1 MEAYRHGRAHLA
13 HPPEKISH
21 LTKLYTDA
29 KKSATTNIN
38 INPFAAAHQETP
50 EQFWSLQRKFRIQK
64 DRFITWGLAWTDDT
78 NGPDGNIDESVAKA
92 GLTEIVESVLSNV
105 REVINELENVRTGVV
120 RPGETVK
127 QPLPFDESRYTDL
140 LNDLTT
146 SNDTL
151 YDLSISRKAL
161 ARGEHPTF
169 SAGQEATQQAAGK
182 PSSSTPRSAGK
193 TSSIAE
199 SDLTLVNPLPFLRPT
214 LSPYAGLPPRIE
226 LSALRLPEERPP
238 PYESIGVP
246 IATRLV
252 GQLVR
257 SRASESVQTALGSNA
272 SEVSVLVE
280 YANYDSTYQHTGV
293 PPPLQR
299 LEALSTAF
307 MPMRAESQHN
317 ISLLGYFEDPHE
329 PRIGLVYDLPYSV
342 QNRLHATAISSAET
356 LAPLSLLNLIR
367 KAKPLQPT
375 SADVDP
381 PPLEAR
387 FKLAL
392 RLTEQLRTLHLN
404 DLAHGNINSS
414 SVIFAMTSNEASSRR
429 LKCLKSP
436 IWASFDVFSKSSVE
450 GRGRPTSLNIYRHPH
465 DHPYPSQRDLA
476 ADIRFDMYSLALIL
490 LEVGIWQS
498 LGDMFKPKYSLADF
512 KLRLEKL
519 WSPKLASRCGTAYMR
534 AVQILLQAADPG
546 EVSGLTTE
554 GIYDGVFVQL
564 QRCCILD
571 VEIEEAS
578 DGPEMASY
586 LAELSTS
593 RRQLPASPVPQAERA
608 VQQPSEIEALERT
621 QSNSSTA
628 QSSFSRLSSFS
639 NLTGAS
645 AGNQVAPIR
654 RRPVPQRPSTTSLE
668 QFRPKKVVAG
678 SFQDFKR
685 KVVIIQ
691 QKWRERSRLCRD
703 AATSAATSA
712 ANMQSTLTKA
722 SDAVAK
728 IRPKLL
734 EFPLLDIPQAIRDD
748 WEYKT
753 AVKLARLCTKAL
765 KGSPESSSI
774 CLTSYGETPETARP
788 TYHITCRSTQKVKQ
802 VLKKHF
808 RCDPRSCYVIVD
820 KGQITRCR
828 KARRESAAQQAVRS
842 MVPRFEQEPDAGNPD
857 YQPQPMCGASIG
869 AYRDE
874 SHLPPVSF
882 GGLVNVDGRAYGMS
896 VHHMLEADES
906 DDEDYD
912 DDEDDDDD
920 SSSVLSMDDSTAES
934 LESEDDSTVRQPS
947 TLSDTSLDE
956 DLQAEGDVAGITPG
970 DGADIEI
977 TQPALD
983 DAISLNLHADE
994 EDDDDEDSGVD
1005 EDHIL
1010 SYKLGQVH
1018 ASSGLKRS
1026 AFHSTETGYR
1036 GISSSL
1042 PQEIDWALLE
1052 LLPPRVH
1059 PYNVIR
1065 GGRKFC
1071 SSPPSSRSSSSQDC
1085 FPVSI
1090 KTSSELAGA
1099 KVHCLGRTSG
1109 LASGVISSSME
1120 LLKLQGR
1127 STFSASWTA
1136 HGGFGVG
1143 GDSGAWVI
1151 SSDGKVCGHVLAER
1165 SGRTYI
1171 CPMDLLFEDIRTT
1184 LGVGEVALPTL
1195 RATKRESNRKDESA
1209 ALELESKVARM
1220 NLGDNRPSSRGGGT
1234 GGGVPVPSSTFMA
1247 KPKRSTAVRIEGEM
1261 FAPPRARGG
1270 EALRSA
1276 G

>member
-1 MEAYRHGRAHLA
+1 MESYRQGRPHLA
-13 HPPEKISH
+13 APPEKISH
-21 LTKLYTDA
+21 LTRLYTDA

-38 INPFAAAHQETP
+38 INPFAAAQQETP
-50 EQFWSLQRKFRIQK
+50 EQFWALQRKFRIQK
-64 DRFITWGLAWTDDT
+64 DRFITWGLAWSDDS
-78 NGPDGNIDESVAKA
+78 NGPNGDIDESVAKA
-92 GLTEIVESVLSNV
+92 GLTEIVESVLGNV
-105 REVINELENVRTGVV
+105 REVINELDNVRTG
-120 RPGETVK
+120 RAILKAGETVK
-127 QPLPFDESRYTDL
+127 QPMPFDESRYTDL

-151 YDLSISRKAL
+151 YDLSLSRKAL

-169 SAGQEATQQAAGK
+169 SAQPDADTQGLSK
-182 PSSSTPRSAGK
+182 PASTPRNIGK
-193 TSSIAE
+193 ASSIADSE
-199 SDLTLVNPLPFLRPT
+199 LTLSNPQPFLRPPF
-214 LSPYAGLPPRIE
+214 SPYAGLPPRIE

-252 GQLVR
+252 AQLLR
-257 SRASESVQTALGSNA
+257 DRASESVQAALGSGA
-272 SEVSVLVE
+272 PEVSVLVE
-280 YANYDSTYQHTGV
+280 YANFDSTYHETGV
-293 PPPLQR
+293 CPPLQR
-299 LEALSTAF
+299 LEALHAAF

-317 ISLLGYFEDPHE
+317 ISLIGYFEDPHG

-367 KAKPLQPT
+367 KAKPIQSSSP
-375 SADVDP
+375 DVDP

-392 RLTEQLRTLHLN
+392 RLTEQLRGLHLN
-404 DLAHGNINSS
+404 NLSHGNINSS
-414 SVIFAMTSNEASSRR
+414 SVIFAMTSNEASARR
-429 LKCLKSP
+429 LKWLKSP
-436 IWASFDVFSKSSVE
+436 IWASFDIFSKSSVE
-450 GRGRPTSLNIYRHPH
+450 GLNRASSLNIYRHPG
-465 DHPYPSQRDLA
+465 DHAHVSQRDLA
-476 ADIRFDMYSLALIL
+476 ADIRFDIYSLALIL

-498 LGDMFKPKYSLADF
+498 LGDMFKPKYTIADF
-512 KLRLEKL
+512 KIRLEKL
-519 WSPKLASRCGTAYMR
+519 WAPKLASRCGTAYMR
-534 AVQILLQAADPG
+534 AVQICLQAADPG
-546 EVSGLTTE
+546 EVSSLTTE
-554 GIYDGVFVQL
+554 GIYDKVFAQL
-564 QRCCILD
+564 QRCCMLD
-571 VEIEEAS
+571 SEVEDSVE
-578 DGPEMASY
+578 PLEMASY
-586 LAELSTS
+586 LAELSGS
-593 RRQLPASPVPQAERA
+593 RRQLPASPVPVPERTS
-608 VQQPSEIEALERT
+608 QQPPDTIAFERT
-621 QSNSSTA
+621 QSISSA
-628 QSSFSRLSSFS
+628 APSSLSRLSSFS

-645 AGNQVAPIR
+645 MANPTAPIR
-654 RRPVPQRPSTTSLE
+654 RRPVPPRSSTNPAESRTA
-668 QFRPKKVVAG
+668 KKSGVG

-685 KVVIIQ
+685 KVIIIQ
-691 QKWRERSRLCRD
+691 QKWRERSERCREVRSGT
-703 AATSAATSA
+703 ALREATLA
-712 ANMQSTLTKA
+712 KA
-722 SDAVAK
+722 SEAVTK
-728 IRPKLL
+728 LKPKLK
-734 EFPLLDIPQAIRDD
+734 EFPLLEIPQAIRDD
-748 WEYKT
+748 WNYNT
-753 AVKLARLCTKAL
+753 AIKLARLCTKAL

-788 TYHITCRSTQKVKQ
+788 TYQITCRSTQKVKEI
-802 VLKKHF
+802 LKRHF
-808 RCDPRSCYVIVD
+808 RCDPKSCYVVVE

-842 MVPRFEQEPDAGNPD
+842 MAPRFEQECDAGNPD

-869 AYRDE
+869 AYKDE

-882 GGLVNVDGRAYGMS
+882 GGLVNVDGRAFGMS
-896 VHHMLEADES
+896 VHHMLEAEEEEGEGY
-906 DDEDYD
+906 DDE
-912 DDEDDDDD
+912 DDEDDD
-920 SSSVLSMDDSTAES
+920 STSVLSMDETAES
-934 LESEDDSTVRQPS
+934 LESDDGSTVRQLS
-947 TLSDTSLDE
+947 VLSDTSLDE
-956 DLQAEGDVAGITPG
+956 DSQADGDAAGVLPG
-970 DGADIEI
+970 DGIDIEI

-994 EDDDDEDSGVD
+994 EDDDEEDSGVD

-1065 GGRKFC
+1065 GGKKFC
-1071 SSPPSSRSSSSQDC
+1071 DSASRDSPDC

-1090 KTSSELAGA
+1090 KGSAELAGA

-1120 LLKLQGR
+1120 LLKLHGR

-1143 GDSGAWVI
+1143 GDSGAWVV

-1165 SGRTYI
+1165 AGRTYI
-1171 CPMDLLFEDIRTT
+1171 CPMDLLFADIRET
-1184 LGVGEVALPTL
+1184 LGAVNVALPIL
-1195 RATKRESNRKDESA
+1195 CEATGRRIKGVASTDESMEA
-1209 ALELESKVARM
+1209 AVRRL
-1220 NLGDNRPSSRGGGT
+1220 NLGSCGGG
-1234 GGGVPVPSSTFMA
+1234 GGGVPVSARYTDPEQGYA
-1247 KPKRSTAVRIEGEM
+1247 RSFE
-1261 FAPPRARGG
+1261 P
-1270 EALRSA
+1270 LRSA

>member
-21 LTKLYTDA
+21 LTRLYTDA

-38 INPFAAAHQETP
+38 INPFAAAQQETP
-50 EQFWSLQRKFRIQK
+50 EQFWALQRKFRIQK
-64 DRFITWGLAWTDDT
+64 DRFITWGLAWSDDD
-78 NGPDGNIDESVAKA
+78 NGPNGDIDESVAKA
-92 GLTEIVESVLSNV
+92 GLTEIVESVLGNV
-105 REVINELENVRTGVV
+105 REVINELDNVRSGRGLVKA
-120 RPGETVK
+120 GETIK

-169 SAGQEATQQAAGK
+169 SAQQEADPQAFNKSVSALR
-182 PSSSTPRSAGK
+182 RSGK
-193 TSSIAE
+193 TSSVADSE
-199 SDLTLVNPLPFLRPT
+199 LTLVNPQPFMRPPF
-214 LSPYAGLPPRIE
+214 SPYAGLPPRIE

-238 PYESIGVP
+238 PYESQGVP

-257 SRASESVQTALGSNA
+257 ARASESVQAALGSGA
-272 SEVSVLVE
+272 TEVSVLVE
-280 YANYDSTYQHTGV
+280 YANFDSTYHDTGV
-293 PPPLQR
+293 CPPLQR
-299 LEALSTAF
+299 LEALHAVF
-307 MPMRAESQHN
+307 MPMRTESQHN
-317 ISLLGYFEDPHE
+317 ISLLGYFEDPHG

-367 KAKPLQPT
+367 KAKPIQSNTP
-375 SADVDP
+375 DVDP

-387 FKLAL
+387 FKLAM
-392 RLTEQLRTLHLN
+392 RLTEQLRGLHLN
-404 DLAHGNINSS
+404 ELYHGNINSS

-450 GRGRPTSLNIYRHPH
+450 GQHRISNLNIYRHPE
-465 DHPYPSQRDLA
+465 DHPHPPQRDLA
-476 ADIRFDMYSLALIL
+476 TDIRFDLYSLALIL

-498 LGDMFKPKYSLADF
+498 LGDMYKIKYSIADF
-512 KLRLEKL
+512 KVRLERL
-519 WSPKLASRCGTAYMR
+519 WAPKLASRCGTAYMR
-534 AVQILLQAADPG
+534 AVQICLQAADPG
-546 EVSGLTTE
+546 EISSLTTE
-554 GIYDGVFVQL
+554 GIYDKVLTQL
-564 QRCCILD
+564 QKCCLLD
-571 VEIEEAS
+571 SETEDSAEP
-578 DGPEMASY
+578 PEMASY
-586 LAELSTS
+586 LAELSTT
-593 RRQLPASPVPQAERA
+593 RRHLPSSPAHISERTPQPVPDP
-608 VQQPSEIEALERT
+608 VALERT
-621 QSNSSTA
+621 QSNASTA
-628 QSSFSRLSSFS
+628 PSSFSRLSSFS
-639 NLTGAS
+639 NLTAAS
-645 AGNQVAPIR
+645 GVNATAPIR
-654 RRPVPQRPSTTSLE
+654 RRPVPHRSSTNSLE
-668 QFRPKKVVAG
+668 PRTTRKSNVG

-685 KVVIIQ
+685 KVIIIQ
-691 QKWRERSRLCRD
+691 QKWRERSHRCRE
-703 AATSAATSA
+703 A
-712 ANMQSTLTKA
+712 ANNAALRQANLTKA

-728 IRPKLL
+728 LKPKLK
-734 EFPLLDIPQAIRDD
+734 EFPLLEIPKAIRDD
-748 WEYKT
+748 WDYNT
-753 AVKLARLCTKAL
+753 AYKLARLCTKAL

-788 TYHITCRSTQKVKQ
+788 TYQITCRSTQKVKEI
-802 VLKKHF
+802 LKRHF
-808 RCDPRSCYVIVD
+808 RCDPKSCYIIVE
-820 KGQITRCR
+820 KGQISRCR
-828 KARRESAAQQAVRS
+828 KARRESAAQLAVRS
-842 MVPRFEQEPDAGNPD
+842 MAPRFEQESDAGNPD

-869 AYRDE
+869 AYKDE

-896 VHHMLEADES
+896 VHHMLEPEEEEDEQDS
-906 DDEDYD
+906 DE
-912 DDEDDDDD
+912 EDDDDD
-920 SSSVLSMDDSTAES
+920 SSSVLSMSETAETP
-934 LESEDDSTVRQPS
+934 ESDDGSTVRQLS
-947 TLSDTSLDE
+947 ALSDISLDE
-956 DLQAEGDVAGITPG
+956 DSQADGDVAGVTPG
-970 DGADIEI
+970 DGIEIEI

-994 EDDDDEDSGVD
+994 EDDDDEDSGID

-1036 GISSSL
+1036 GISASL

-1065 GGRKFC
+1065 GGKKFC
-1071 SSPPSSRSSSSQDC
+1071 DKSSRAPGPDC

-1090 KTSSELAGA
+1090 KDSAELAGA
-1099 KVHCLGRTSG
+1099 RVHCLGRTSG

-1120 LLKLQGR
+1120 LLKLHGR

-1143 GDSGAWVI
+1143 GDSGAWVV

-1165 SGRTYI
+1165 TGRTYI
-1171 CPMDLLFEDIRTT
+1171 CPMDLLFADIRET
-1184 LGVGEVALPTL
+1184 LGAVNVALPMLCDTNT
-1195 RATKRESNRKDESA
+1195 ASGKGTGEGGVEA
-1209 ALELESKVARM
+1209 AVAR
-1220 NLGDNRPSSRGGGT
+1220 LSLADY
-1234 GGGVPVPSSTFMA
+1234 GGGVPVSMA
-1247 KPKRSTAVRIEGEM
+1247 MTSGGARYGDQEQNFARSVE
-1261 FAPPRARGG
+1261 PRALLVDGR
-1270 EALRSA
+1270 
-1276 G
+1276 

>member
-1 MEAYRHGRAHLA
+1 MEAYRHGRSAHLT

-21 LTKLYTDA
+21 LTRLYTDA

-50 EQFWSLQRKFRIQK
+50 EQFWALQRKFRIQK
-64 DRFITWGLAWTDDT
+64 DRFITWGLAWSDDT
-78 NGPDGNIDESVAKA
+78 NGPNGDIDESVAKA
-92 GLTEIVESVLSNV
+92 GLTEIVESVLGNV
-105 REVINELENVRTGVV
+105 REVINELDNVRSGRGIVKA
-120 RPGETVK
+120 GETVK

-151 YDLSISRKAL
+151 YDLSVSRKAL

-169 SAGQEATQQAAGK
+169 TSQQDTDTQSFSR
-182 PSSSTPRSAGK
+182 PTSTSKRSGK
-193 TSSIAE
+193 TTSVADSE
-199 SDLTLVNPLPFLRPT
+199 LTLVNPQPFMRPPF
-214 LSPYAGLPPRIE
+214 SPYCGLPPRIE
-226 LSALRLPEERPP
+226 LHALRLPEERPP

-252 GQLVR
+252 GQLLR
-257 SRASESVQTALGSNA
+257 ARASDSVQAALGSGA
-272 SEVSVLVE
+272 PEVSVLVE
-280 YANYDSTYQHTGV
+280 YANFDSTYHETGV
-293 PPPLQR
+293 CPPLQR
-299 LEALSTAF
+299 LEALHAAF

-317 ISLLGYFEDPHE
+317 ISLLGYFEDPHG

-367 KAKPLQPT
+367 KAKPIQSNTP
-375 SADVDP
+375 DVDP

-392 RLTEQLRTLHLN
+392 RLTEQLRGLHLN
-404 DLAHGNINSS
+404 ELSHGNINSS
-414 SVIFAMTSNEASSRR
+414 SVIFAMTSNEASARR

-436 IWASFDVFSKSSVE
+436 IWASFDVFSKSTVE
-450 GRGRPTSLNIYRHPH
+450 GLHRSSSLNIYRHPE
-465 DHPYPSQRDLA
+465 DHPYSSQRDLA
-476 ADIRFDMYSLALIL
+476 TDIRFDLYSLALIL

-512 KLRLEKL
+512 KVRLEKL
-519 WSPKLASRCGTAYMR
+519 WAPKLASRCGTAYMR
-534 AVQILLQAADPG
+534 AVQICLQAADPG
-546 EVSGLTTE
+546 EVSSLTTE
-554 GIYDGVFVQL
+554 GIYDKVCTHL
-564 QRCCILD
+564 QRCCLLD
-571 VEIEEAS
+571 GEGEDSAEP
-578 DGPEMASY
+578 PEMASY
-586 LAELSTS
+586 LAELSSS
-593 RRQLPASPVPQAERA
+593 RRQLPATPANVPERMS
-608 VQQPSEIEALERT
+608 QPLADTAALEET
-621 QSNSSTA
+621 QSNTSTA
-628 QSSFSRLSSFS
+628 PSSFSRLSSFS
-639 NLTGAS
+639 NLAGAS
-645 AGNQVAPIR
+645 NVAAQIR
-654 RRPVPQRPSTTSLE
+654 RRPVPHRSSTTSLE
-668 QFRPKKVVAG
+668 PRNTRASNVG

-685 KVVIIQ
+685 KVIIIQ
-691 QKWRERSRLCRD
+691 KKWRERSDRCREVR
-703 AATSAATSA
+703 ASAALQQA
-712 ANMQSTLTKA
+712 ALTKA
-722 SDAVAK
+722 SNAVARIK
-728 IRPKLL
+728 PKLK

-748 WEYKT
+748 WDYNT
-753 AVKLARLCTKAL
+753 AYKLARLCTKAL

-788 TYHITCRSTQKVKQ
+788 TYQITCRSTQKVKE
-802 VLKKHF
+802 VLKRHF
-808 RCDPRSCYVIVD
+808 RCDPKSCYVVVE
-820 KGQITRCR
+820 KGQISRCR
-828 KARRESAAQQAVRS
+828 KARRESAAQLAVRS
-842 MVPRFEQEPDAGNPD
+842 MAPRFEQESDAGNPD

-869 AYRDE
+869 AYKDE

-882 GGLVNVDGRAYGMS
+882 GGLVNVDGRAFGMS
-896 VHHMLEADES
+896 VHHMLEAE
-906 DDEDYD
+906 DDEDDGYDD
-912 DDEDDDDD
+912 DDEDDEDD
-920 SSSVLSMDDSTAES
+920 SSSVLSMDETDEP
-934 LESEDDSTVRQPS
+934 LESDDGSTVRQ
-947 TLSDTSLDE
+947 LSSISDVSLDE
-956 DLQAEGDVAGITPG
+956 DSQTDGDAAGVIPG
-970 DGADIEI
+970 DGIEIEI

-994 EDDDDEDSGVD
+994 EDDDDEDSGID

-1036 GISSSL
+1036 GISASL

-1065 GGRKFC
+1065 GGKKFC
-1071 SSPPSSRSSSSQDC
+1071 DAPSRSSPDC

-1090 KTSSELAGA
+1090 KRSNELAGA
-1099 KVHCLGRTSG
+1099 RVHCLGRTSG

-1120 LLKLQGR
+1120 LLKLHGR

-1143 GDSGAWVI
+1143 GDSGAWVV

-1165 SGRTYI
+1165 TGRTYI
-1171 CPMDLLFEDIRTT
+1171 CPMDLLFADIRET
-1184 LGVGEVALPTL
+1184 LGAVDVALPKL
-1195 RATKRESNRKDESA
+1195 CEAPARARGAARESMDSA
-1209 ALELESKVARM
+1209 VGRLS
-1220 NLGDNRPSSRGGGT
+1220 LGDCA
-1234 GGGVPVPSSTFMA
+1234 GGGVPVSRALSSGGVRYGGGGQKKEFA
-1247 KPKRSTAVRIEGEM
+1247 RSVE
-1261 FAPPRARGG
+1261 P
-1270 EALRSA
+1270 LRSA

>member
-1 MEAYRHGRAHLA
+1 MEAYRHGRSAHLT

-21 LTKLYTDA
+21 LTRLYTDA
-29 KKSATTNIN
+29 KKSAATNIN
-38 INPFAAAHQETP
+38 INPYAAAHLETP
-50 EQFWSLQRKFRIQK
+50 EQFWALQRKFRIQK
-64 DRFITWGLAWTDDT
+64 DRFITWGLAWSDDT
-78 NGPDGNIDESVAKA
+78 NGPNGDIDESVAKA
-92 GLTEIVESVLSNV
+92 GLTEIVESVLGNV
-105 REVINELENVRTGVV
+105 REVINELDNVRSGRGIVKA
-120 RPGETVK
+120 GETVK

-169 SAGQEATQQAAGK
+169 TPQQDADTQSFRKPMSA
-182 PSSSTPRSAGK
+182 SRRSGK
-193 TSSIAE
+193 TTSVADSE
-199 SDLTLVNPLPFLRPT
+199 LTLVNPQPFLRPPF
-214 LSPYAGLPPRIE
+214 SPYCGLPPRIE

-238 PYESIGVP
+238 PYESVGVP

-252 GQLVR
+252 GQLLR
-257 SRASESVQTALGSNA
+257 ARASDSVQAALGSGA
-272 SEVSVLVE
+272 PEVSVLVE
-280 YANYDSTYQHTGV
+280 YANFDSTYHETGV
-293 PPPLQR
+293 CPPLQR
-299 LEALSTAF
+299 LEALHAAF

-317 ISLLGYFEDPHE
+317 ISLLGYFEDPHG

-367 KAKPLQPT
+367 KAKPIQSTTP
-375 SADVDP
+375 DVDP

-392 RLTEQLRTLHLN
+392 RLTEQLRGLHLN
-404 DLAHGNINSS
+404 ELPHGNINSS

-436 IWASFDVFSKSSVE
+436 IWASFDVFSKSTVE
-450 GRGRPTSLNIYRHPH
+450 GLHRSSNLNIYRHPE

-476 ADIRFDMYSLALIL
+476 TDIRFDLYSLALIL

-512 KLRLEKL
+512 KIRLEKL
-519 WSPKLASRCGTAYMR
+519 WAPKLASRCGTAYMR
-534 AVQILLQAADPG
+534 AVQICLQAADPG
-546 EVSGLTTE
+546 EVSSLTTE
-554 GIYDGVFVQL
+554 GIYDKVCTHL
-564 QRCCILD
+564 QRCCLLD
-571 VEIEEAS
+571 GEGEDSTEP
-578 DGPEMASY
+578 PEMASY
-586 LAELSTS
+586 LAELSS
-593 RRQLPASPVPQAERA
+593 NRRQLPATPSNMSERVSQPLAETA
-608 VQQPSEIEALERT
+608 SLEET
-621 QSNSSTA
+621 QSNTSTA
-628 QSSFSRLSSFS
+628 PSSFSRLSSFS
-639 NLTGAS
+639 NLAG
-645 AGNQVAPIR
+645 AGNVTAPIR
-654 RRPVPQRPSTTSLE
+654 RRPVPHRSSTTSLE
-668 QFRPKKVVAG
+668 PHNTRASNVG

-685 KVVIIQ
+685 KVIIIQ
-691 QKWRERSRLCRD
+691 KKWRERSDRCRE
-703 AATSAATSA
+703 ARTSAVLQQA
-712 ANMQSTLTKA
+712 ALTKT
-722 SDAVAK
+722 SNAVARIK
-728 IRPKLL
+728 PKLK
-734 EFPLLDIPQAIRDD
+734 EFPLLEIPQAIRDD
-748 WEYKT
+748 WDYNT
-753 AVKLARLCTKAL
+753 AYKLARICTKAL

-788 TYHITCRSTQKVKQ
+788 TYQITCRSTHKVKEM
-802 VLKKHF
+802 LKRYF
-808 RCDPRSCYVIVD
+808 RCDNKLCYVVVE
-820 KGQITRCR
+820 KGQISRCR
-828 KARRESAAQQAVRS
+828 KARRESAAQLAVRS
-842 MVPRFEQEPDAGNPD
+842 MAPRFEQESDAGNPD

-869 AYRDE
+869 AYKDE
-874 SHLPPVSF
+874 AHLPPVSF
-882 GGLVNVDGRAYGMS
+882 GGLINVDGRAFGMS
-896 VHHMLEADES
+896 VHHMLEAE
-906 DDEDYD
+906 DDEYEDCDD
-912 DDEDDDDD
+912 DDEDDEDD
-920 SSSVLSMDDSTAES
+920 SSSVLSMDDTPEP
-934 LESEDDSTVRQPS
+934 LESDDGSTVRQ
-947 TLSDTSLDE
+947 LSSISDVSLDE
-956 DLQAEGDVAGITPG
+956 DSQTDGDAAGVTPG
-970 DGADIEI
+970 DGIEIEI

-994 EDDDDEDSGVD
+994 EDDDDEDSGID

-1036 GISSSL
+1036 GISASL

-1065 GGRKFC
+1065 GGKKFC
-1071 SSPPSSRSSSSQDC
+1071 DAASRSGPDC

-1090 KTSSELAGA
+1090 KRSAELAGA
-1099 KVHCLGRTSG
+1099 RVHCLGRTSG

-1120 LLKLQGR
+1120 LLKLHGR

-1165 SGRTYI
+1165 TGRTYI
-1171 CPMDLLFEDIRTT
+1171 CPMDLLFADIRET
-1184 LGVGEVALPTL
+1184 LGAVDVALPKLCEAPT
-1195 RATKRESNRKDESA
+1195 RAKGAKGESMEA
-1209 ALELESKVARM
+1209 AVARLS
-1220 NLGDNRPSSRGGGT
+1220 LGDCS
-1234 GGGVPVPSSTFMA
+1234 GGGVPVSRALSSGGVRYGGQKKQEFA
-1247 KPKRSTAVRIEGEM
+1247 RSAE
-1261 FAPPRARGG
+1261 P
-1270 EALRSA
+1270 LRSA